1 MRAYRMIL
9 IGFVATVWALG
20 QAHAAEAPAAPQ
32 ARLQGALVAVRWAP
46 VVKAAAY
53 RLYRQVGEGPWQL
66 LTRPQLADTL
76 YTDAALAPGQP
87 HRYRVM
93 ALDAA
98 GQESPPSPETTV
110 DVPARAGPGGHR
122 Y

>member
-1 MRAYRMIL
+1 M
-9 IGFVATVWALG
+9 
-20 QAHAAEAPAAPQ
+20 
-32 ARLQGALVAVRWAP
+32 VRWTP
-46 VVKAAAY
+46 VAGATAY

-76 YTDAALAPGQP
+76 YTDTALAPGQP
-87 HRYRVM
+87 HRYRLTAV
-93 ALDAA
+93 DKA

-110 DVPARAGPGGHR
+110 NILIRPAPWGQR